1 MRWVRWTVVVAS
13 VLIGAT
19 SPASAQGN
27 GSTATR
33 FPIVLQPGLANLGF
47 FGVANS
53 LRAGGARVFE
63 TQSDAFN
70 NSTIRGQQL
79 LRQIQQIVA
88 ITGAPKVNLIGH
100 SQGGLDARF
109 VLGTRPQLLASV
121 TTVSTPHLGAELAT
135 LLTANPVVT
144 VTTLPLLN
152 GLINAI
158 NLIRGQGFA
167 TPGQLL
173 RALGQLSANGSSA
186 FNRRFPAGLPA
197 QRCGQGPA
205 SANGVALSS
214 WGGTGLRTNGA
225 DPTDALLAITGA
237 VYREANDGLV
247 GRCSNHFGVVLRDN
261 FRMNHLDEVNQL
273 NGLVGPDNPLAQYR
287 ATAIRLRN
295 QGL

>member
-1 MRWVRWTVVVAS
+1 MRWVRWTVLVAS
-13 VLIGAT
+13 MLIGGT

-88 ITGAPKVNLIGH
+88 ITGAQKVNLIGH

-135 LLTANPVVT
+135 LLANPVLS
-144 VTTLPLLN
+144 VTTLPLSTA
-152 GLINAI
+152 LINAI

-173 RALGQLSANGSSA
+173 RAAGQLSAGGAAA
-186 FNRRFPAGLPA
+186 FNRRFPAGLPS
-197 QRCGQGPA
+197 QRCGQGAA
-205 SANGVALSS
+205 SANGVVLSS
-214 WGGTGLRTNGA
+214 WGGVGQRTNA
-225 DPTDALLAITGA
+225 VDPTDALLALTGA

-247 GRCSNHFGVVLRDN
+247 GRCSNHFGVVIRDN